1 MASHFV
7 YSSLAITL
15 LSLLF
20 SLVSSGLLLEDGYTV
35 TTVIDGHQ
43 LEINPHSVIDRPGSS
58 DLIVL
63 DSSRSAFYTL
73 SFPLSEESVFKR
85 LAGDGVQGYSDGEPG
100 SARFDKPKSFAV
112 DMKGNIYVADK
123 SNHCLCLA
131 ADMSLGVTTIA
142 GGGSKKEGRADG
154 PAQNASFSNDF
165 ELTFVPHICALLIS
179 DHGNQLIRQI
189 NLKPEDCS
197 KSSQS
202 GSALGAVSVWVL
214 VSVLSCLVSLVI
226 GFVAR
231 PYIIRHEGW
240 ILHFSMTWRHYLINL
255 VRLVRTCCYD
265 IRSVTASPTL
275 YALVKRVFWLSL
287 SHLSLMFRINN
298 LKSRTPKKDVVSL
311 LDSSDLHGCEIKK
324 SHKYA
329 DQLKDLLSFD
339 GNQDLITE
347 VIFRQELENQKS
359 SDVLC
364 LPNSHGMLDDMIRA
378 SIMGFDG
385 EAKETTTEVG
395 SLVGNSGLGFD
406 GEAKE
411 TTTEVGSLVGNSGLV
426 KRRK

>member
-7 YSSLAITL
+7 YSSLALTF

-20 SLVSSGLLLEDGYTV
+20 SLASSGLLLEDGYTV

-73 SFPLSEESVFKR
+73 SFPLSEESVVKR

-123 SNHCLCLA
+123 SNHVIRKITN
-131 ADMSLGVTTIA
+131 LGVTTIA

-179 DHGNQLIRQI
+179 DHGSQLIRQI

-231 PYIIRHEGW
+231 PYIIRHTG
-240 ILHFSMTWRHYLINL
+240 
-255 VRLVRTCCYD
+255 RLD
-265 IRSVTASPTL
+265 PPL
-275 YALVKRVFWLSL
+275 QHDMEALPNQSGETSTDL
-287 SHLSLMFRINN
+287 INN

-324 SHKYA
+324 SHQYA

-347 VIFRQELENQKS
+347 DIFRQELENQKS

-395 SLVGNSGLGFD
+395 SLVGNSGL
-406 GEAKE
+406 
-411 TTTEVGSLVGNSGLV
+411 V

>member
-73 SFPLSEESVFKR
+73 SFPLSEESVVKR

-123 SNHCLCLA
+123 SNHVIRKITNL
-131 ADMSLGVTTIA
+131 
-142 GGGSKKEGRADG
+142 
-154 PAQNASFSNDF
+154 
-165 ELTFVPHICALLIS
+165 

-202 GSALGAVSVWVL
+202 GSGMFWVT
-214 VSVLSCLVSLVI
+214 V
-226 GFVAR
+226 
-231 PYIIRHEGW
+231 
-240 ILHFSMTWRHYLINL
+240 FSPYLISCKSFW
-255 VRLVRTCCYD
+255 VH
-265 IRSVTASPTL
+265 L
-275 YALVKRVFWLSL
+275 YLYF
-287 SHLSLMFRINN
+287 
-298 LKSRTPKKDVVSL
+298 
-311 LDSSDLHGCEIKK
+311 C
-324 SHKYA
+324 
-329 DQLKDLLSFD
+329 SFK
-339 GNQDLITE
+339 G
-347 VIFRQELENQKS
+347 
-359 SDVLC
+359 
-364 LPNSHGMLDDMIRA
+364 
-378 SIMGFDG
+378 SI
-385 EAKETTTEVG
+385 
-395 SLVGNSGLGFD
+395 
-406 GEAKE
+406 
-411 TTTEVGSLVGNSGLV
+411 
-426 KRRK
+426 

>member
-231 PYIIRHEGW
+231 PYIIRHTG
-240 ILHFSMTWRHYLINL
+240 
-255 VRLVRTCCYD
+255 RLD
-265 IRSVTASPTL
+265 PPL
-275 YALVKRVFWLSL
+275 QHDMEALPNQSGETSTDL
-287 SHLSLMFRINN
+287 INN